1 MKIDYGMKY
10 SIPNRNSTDYSE
22 WDDQILTVSL
32 QSHYRMIEAHDL
44 KKTTLTTPEDETV
57 PDLERMTRKLGAK
70 SQQFFSEVYE
80 EGYHQQLPKT
90 EDRWRG
96 GKKETERGRRGAPC
110 YI

>member
-70 SQQFFSEVYE
+70 SQQFLSEVM
-80 EGYHQQLPKT
+80 QTFRIFIKP
-90 EDRWRG
+90 
-96 GKKETERGRRGAPC
+96 RRLV
-110 YI
+110 ITLHL